1 MAQETDLR
9 MMAVPVTPE
18 DLPRELEA
26 EGGASSATSRT
37 SKKRRPSMEMVG
49 PRPLVVAEQPDP
61 LVSERSLSSPP
72 RPVSATGRPSS
83 SSSPRADLRGMLT
96 RASSSGSRRGSH
108 DSKTKAALSA
118 ASSEFDEEPKE
129 KPRRKHRV
137 SAGFSLAQTAGTMGA
152 IRRMSRAILGGES
165 GEGARRKSIAVLQP
179 SHKERRISVA
189 KLTSEEDVLIR
200 DIFTL

>member
-61 LVSERSLSSPP
+61 PGSERSLSSPP
-72 RPVSATGRPSS
+72 RPPSATGRPSS
-83 SSSPRADLRGMLT
+83 SASPRVELRGML
-96 RASSSGSRRGSH
+96 AHRRRP
-108 DSKTKAALSA
+108 LRRRRV
-118 ASSEFDEEPKE
+118 DEP
-129 KPRRKHRV
+129 
-137 SAGFSLAQTAGTMGA
+137 
-152 IRRMSRAILGGES
+152 
-165 GEGARRKSIAVLQP
+165 AVLVQLP
-179 SHKERRISVA
+179 ND
-189 KLTSEEDVLIR
+189 T
-200 DIFTL
+200 